1 MSVTLWTKQ
10 KKWAEPIHGEA
21 VVDSKTKR
29 LLQRIQPGQIAIVAH
44 ENIDEIAARGFI
56 EKKVRAVINTLPTM
70 NGMYPTV
77 APMLIQ
83 QAGIPIYQV
92 DTKYFPLFREGEDI
106 YIYQDRVG
114 HLQYTIKAEL
124 FDDKKRDAFLHLAYE
139 NMEDELS
146 RFIDNTLSYAQKE
159 KKFVLKPL
167 PIPPILTPIA
177 GRHVVVVVRGCG
189 YKEDLYAI
197 RSYIDDYKPVLIG
210 VDGGAD
216 ALLEYG
222 LKPDLIIGDMDSIS
236 DEALL
241 TGSEIIVHGYP
252 DGSAPGLERV
262 QRLGVQAWVLP
273 APGTSEDIA
282 MLLAFDKKAEL
293 IVTLGTH
300 THMIDFLE
308 KGRKG
313 MASTVLVRMKIGP
326 KLIDA
331 KGVSKLYHRKANWKT
346 VTAIGLA
353 AGVPIIS
360 MIFVHP
366 GFRDL
371 VQMLWFNLKTFVL

>member
-1 MSVTLWTKQ
+1 VTLWTKR
-10 KKWAEPIHGEA
+10 KKWDIPIQGE
-21 VVDSKTKR
+21 VVTDTKTKR
-29 LLQRIQPGQIAIVAH
+29 LLQRILPGQIAVIAH
-44 ENIDEIAARGFI
+44 ENIDEMAARGFI
-56 EKKVRAVINTLPTM
+56 EKKVKAIINTLSTM

-77 APMLIQ
+77 GPMLIH
-83 QAGIPIYQV
+83 QAGIPIYEV
-92 DTKYFPLFREGEDI
+92 DAKYFSLFSEGEEV
-106 YIYQDRVG
+106 YIYRDTLA
-114 HLQYTIKAEL
+114 HLRNTIKAEL
-124 FDDKKRDAFLHLAYE
+124 FDDHKRDAFLHLAYE
-139 NMEDELS
+139 NMEGELS
-146 RFIDNTLSYAQKE
+146 RFIDNTLRHAQKE
-159 KKFVLKPL
+159 KEFVLKPL
-167 PIPPILTPIA
+167 PIPPIQTPIA

-222 LKPDLIIGDMDSIS
+222 LKPDMIIGDMDSIS
-236 DEALL
+236 DQALF
-241 TGSEIIVHGYP
+241 TGTDIIVHGYP
-252 DGSAPGLERV
+252 DGRAPGLDRV
-262 QRLGVQAWVLP
+262 RRLGVKASVLP

-331 KGVSKLYHRKANWKT
+331 KGVSKLYHRETNWKT
-346 VTAIGLA
+346 VSALGLA

-360 MIFVHP
+360 MILVHP
-366 GFRDL
+366 GVRHM
-371 VQMLWFNLKTFVL
+371 VEMLWFNLKTFVL